1 MKAVG
6 CREGPMSAFRGIRQR
21 GKGSKIYGGG
31 QKVMARKK
39 ELGTGIITETDRYLY
54 GEGTHYKIY
63 EKLGAHPKTSSSRF
77 TCQRKIQLRTT

>member
-6 CREGPMSAFRGIRQR
+6 CREGPMSAFRDIRQR

-54 GEGTHYKIY
+54 GEGTHWEPPPKLTE
-63 EKLGAHPKTSSSRF
+63 EKRACISLCGLPT
-77 TCQRKIQLRTT
+77 LRQSAL